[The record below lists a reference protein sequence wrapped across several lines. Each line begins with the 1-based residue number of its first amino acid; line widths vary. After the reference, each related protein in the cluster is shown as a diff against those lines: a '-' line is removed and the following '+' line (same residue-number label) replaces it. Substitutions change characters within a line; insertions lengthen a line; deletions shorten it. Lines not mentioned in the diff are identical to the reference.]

1 MKEKIVGKAEVL
13 ELMAENRLRTERFA
27 EAPYDA
33 LRGDASNPERVRVT
47 MPGRRQPSESVY
59 VPREMTLDEEYG
71 KLTSKAAFERLRCRY
86 DFEFWAARCV
96 KIRHKLTGAYGPFRL
111 NGPQRRVLGLLE
123 ADRKAGKPI
132 RLVMLKARQWGGST
146 LVQMYF
152 AWIQTTRRRNW
163 NSLICAH
170 VKDTAASIRGM
181 YDAMLGSYPKDLW
194 EGDEEGGFRSW
205 QGAANTREIKG
216 RGCRVTLS
224 SSFGQDSVR
233 GLDFMMAHLSEV
245 AFWKD
250 SERMTPEDFV
260 RSISGGIPPV
270 ADSMIVMESTANGV
284 NNYFYRQWQAAEHG
298 ESGYRCVFV
307 PWYEIEM
314 YRSGP
319 LDEGEGVALYNS
331 FNSYERGLWED
342 GLTLEMI
349 HWYRTKRREMTGD
362 TAMHAEYPTDSVEA
376 FANTGSAVFANE
388 GIEGL
393 RRHCSDAPAV
403 DWHSVSEAEVRAIAA
418 SPAGDGE
425 LKVWRLPERGRQPV
439 RERYVVAVDVGG
451 RSRLSDYSVIA
462 VFDRRPGSGDA
473 GPHHQAEVVCQWR
486 GHCDHDILAAYA
498 RRMARAYC
506 EAHLVVE
513 SNSLE
518 TKTGCPEQYVLEDLA
533 ASYRNLYVRW
543 RPDRSGEPA
552 PESRVGFHTNRSTK
566 GLIITNLIAMVR
578 EGAYLERDMEAC
590 NELASYEL
598 KNNGSFGARRGCHDD
613 ILMTRAIGLQV
624 CRELPPPR
632 ELPRFEDLIGK

>member
-1 MKEKIVGKAEVL
+1 MEEKIREMADVER
-13 ELMAENRLRTERFA
+13 LMEENRLRNERH
-27 EAPYDA
+27 APRRYDP
-33 LRGDASNPERVRVT
+33 LRGDASEPERVRVT
-47 MPGRRQPSESVY
+47 MPGRREPSESVY
-59 VPREMTLDEEYG
+59 IPREMTLDKDYG
-71 KLTSKAAFERLRCRY
+71 KSGSKAAFECLRCRY

-96 KIRHKLTGAYGPFRL
+96 KIRHKLTGRYSAFVL
-111 NGPQRRVLGLLE
+111 NGPQRRVLALLE
-123 ADRKAGKPI
+123 ADRKAGRPI

-152 AWIQTTRRRNW
+152 AWMQTTRRRNW

-181 YDAMLGSYPKDLW
+181 YDAMLGSYPKELW
-194 EGDEEGGFRSW
+194 DGDDDAGFKSW
-205 QGAANTREIKG
+205 QGASNTREIKG
-216 RGCRVTLS
+216 RGSRVTLS

-314 YRSGP
+314 YRSDRLP
-319 LDEGEGVALYNS
+319 ERDAVAL
-331 FNSYERGLWED
+331 FNSMNAYERGLWDD

-349 HWYRTKRREMTGD
+349 HWYRTKRREMGSD

-388 GIEGL
+388 GVELL
-393 RRHCSDAPAV
+393 RKHCVGAPEIDAACVP
-403 DWHSVSEAEVRAIAA
+403 DAEVRAIFDT
-418 SPAGDGE
+418 PAGDGE
-425 LKVWRLPERGRQPV
+425 LKVWRLPERGRQ
-439 RERYVVAVDVGG
+439 RFRDRYVVAVDVGG

-462 VFDRRPGSGDA
+462 VFDRQPTSEDA
-473 GPHHQAEVVCQWR
+473 RQCHRAEVVCQWR
-486 GHCDHDILAAYA
+486 GHCDHDLLAEYA
-498 RRMARAYC
+498 RRIARAYC

-513 SNSLE
+513 SNTLE
-518 TKTGCPEQYVLEDLA
+518 TKTGCAQQYVLEDLA
-533 ASYRNLYVRW
+533 ESYRNLYVRW
-543 RPDRSGEPA
+543 HADRAGEPER
-552 PESRVGFHTNRSTK
+552 ESRVGFHTNRSTK
-566 GLIITNLIAMVR
+566 GLIITNLIALVR
-578 EGAYLERDMEAC
+578 DGAYIERDMEAC

-624 CRELPPPR
+624 CRELAPPR